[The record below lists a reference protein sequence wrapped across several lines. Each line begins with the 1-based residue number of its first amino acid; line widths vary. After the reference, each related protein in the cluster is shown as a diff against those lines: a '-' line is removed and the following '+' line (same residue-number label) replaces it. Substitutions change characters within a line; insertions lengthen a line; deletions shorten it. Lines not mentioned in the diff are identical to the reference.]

1 MLRLVVRLFL
11 AALVACGLGLA
22 VLAQAPAPDL
32 SRYSPDTGKRVLI
45 LFGADAD
52 WPEKPLHAV
61 FAANLVGRFGRAT
74 VRDLKSYDSGDLDG
88 FDAAIVLGSPDTAA
102 PAAAV
107 RDLLRTSKPVLW
119 AGPGAQALFADPAS
133 AALGWTP
140 GPATEAAPRQVA
152 YKGETFTREAEAG
165 LLLAPPVVTDPSRA
179 RVLAQTRDGDRT
191 LPWAVRSGRFFYIPE
206 SPLAMVTEDDRY
218 LVLADLMF
226 DLLAPATPERHR
238 AMVRIEDV
246 GPDADP
252 ARLRRIADLL
262 HAQGV
267 PFSVTVY
274 DTYRDPDGHN
284 THGVPVQFTLRKR
297 GGVVDALK
305 YMSERGGTLVMHG
318 HTHQT
323 DERPN
328 PYAKVSGGDYE
339 FYAAAL
345 DGEGA
350 FALKGPLATDTT
362 RFWGERID
370 RAFATWEDV
379 GLSRPA
385 FHTVPH
391 YAASRNAYA
400 ALRAR
405 FPARYERVLYFADE
419 AGRFGGRGSGDQFF
433 PYEVRDLRGD
443 LIVPENLGYYSGE
456 TAKTYF
462 GRDENR
468 IVRAAER
475 NLVVRDGFAS
485 FFHHWFES
493 EEALM
498 ASVSGIKK
506 LGYRFVS
513 PAEVARSTP
522 SHFRAEAAGRTPLPV
537 ATKLWI
543 HAYRLAEKDYFIGF
557 ITLAGLLGLLA
568 EIFLTPLTARRR
580 AAA

>member
-1 MLRLVVRLFL
+1 MLRFVVRLFL
-11 AALVACGLGLA
+11 AALVACGFGLM
-22 VLAQAPAPDL
+22 VLAQVPPPAVRTAMIEAP
-32 SRYSPDTGKRVLI
+32 KRVLV
-45 LFGADAD
+45 LYGAERD
-52 WPEKPLHAV
+52 WPEKQLHAV

-74 VRDLKSYDSGDLDG
+74 VRDLARYAGGEVEGYD
-88 FDAAIVLGSPDTAA
+88 AMIVLGARDTAA
-102 PAAAV
+102 PRALV
-107 RDLLRTSKPVLW
+107 RDLLRTDKPVMW
-119 AGPGAQALFADPAS
+119 AGPGAGALFQDPT
-133 AALGWTP
+133 AAGRLGWRP
-140 GPATEAAPRQVA
+140 GAPTATAPREVT

-165 LLLAPPVVTDPSRA
+165 LLLAPAVVTDGSKV
-179 RVLAQTRDGDRT
+179 RVLAETRDADRT

-226 DLLAPATPERHR
+226 DLLAPSTPERHR

-246 GPDADP
+246 GPEADP

-262 HAQGV
+262 YAERV

-284 THGVPVQFTLRKR
+284 TKGVPVGFTLRKR
-297 GGVVDALK
+297 GALVEALK
-305 YMSERGGTLVMHG
+305 YMDERGGTLVMHG

-362 RFWGERID
+362 QFWGERID
-370 RAFATWEDV
+370 RAFATWQDV
-379 GLSRPA
+379 GLSRPS

-391 YAASRNAYA
+391 YAASKNAYA

-419 AGRFGGRGSGDQFF
+419 AGPFGGSGFGDQFF
-433 PYEVRDLRGD
+433 PYEVKDVRGD
-443 LIVPENLGYYSGE
+443 VIVPENLGYYSGE
-456 TAKTYF
+456 AGKAYF

-468 IVRAAER
+468 MVRAAQR
-475 NLVVRDGFAS
+475 NLAVRDGYAS

-493 EEALM
+493 EEALL
-498 ASVSGIKK
+498 ASVRGIKA

-513 PAEVARSTP
+513 PAEVARDAP
-522 SHFRAEAAGRTPLPV
+522 EHFLAEEAARAPLPA

-543 HAYRLAEKDYFIGF
+543 HAYRLAERDFFIGF
-557 ITLAGLLGLLA
+557 ITLAGLLGLLT
-568 EIFLTPLTARRR
+568 EVMLYRPTLQR
-580 AAA
+580 A